1 MLKPMA
7 LRGCLLALTSLFLSA
22 CIHTPPADNVSS
34 LQQTVAPSLEFAPS
48 LDPYRLQIGDVVDVK
63 LMYNPE
69 LNDEVIVQ
77 PDGMVSTS
85 VVQNVPAYGRTT
97 GALQQELVKLYA
109 SQLSKPHITVILRSF
124 APSRVYVAGEVNN
137 PGEFITVGPNLTL
150 LQAIARAG
158 GLKNDARPNE
168 LIIIRR
174 GAAEAPKAYKADF
187 SAAASGANPSA
198 DVRLASYDVVYVP
211 RSDVGDVYLYFQQYI
226 QNFVPDSFGLS
237 YNVNP
242 LATSSSK

>member
-1 MLKPMA
+1 
-7 LRGCLLALTSLFLSA
+7 
-22 CIHTPPADNVSS
+22 
-34 LQQTVAPSLEFAPS
+34 
-48 LDPYRLQIGDVVDVK
+48 
-63 LMYNPE
+63 MYNPE

-77 PDGMVSTS
+77 PDGMISTS
-85 VVQNVPAYGRTT
+85 VVQNVPAYGETT
-97 GALQQELVKLYA
+97 AELQKQLVKLYK

-124 APSRVYVAGEVNN
+124 APSRVYVTGEVNN

-158 GLKNDARPNE
+158 GMKNDARPQE

-174 GAAEAPKAYKADF
+174 GAAEAPQAFRADF
-187 SAAASGANPSA
+187 RAAASGTDPAA

-242 LATSSSK
+242 LATSK